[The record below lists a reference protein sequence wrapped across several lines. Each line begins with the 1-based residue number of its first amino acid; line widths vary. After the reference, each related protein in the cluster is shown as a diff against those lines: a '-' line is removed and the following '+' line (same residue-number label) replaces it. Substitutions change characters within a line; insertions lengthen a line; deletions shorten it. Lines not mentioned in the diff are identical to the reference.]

1 MPQSFNNSWVSSTLA
16 SRPKHRHKR
25 RFLEGFRRPAK
36 ICADRP
42 RSCRPAWRGLPLK
55 YFFSQ
60 TAGLIIP
67 IHLRLRMIPD
77 FETGTGSNQ
86 VHSSFL
92 AVNCLYFS
100 FSSSHLYNNYLLSY
114 NILNSIFKSQYT
126 KNDFGKQY
134 ARRIVRRMK
143 YGDL

>member
-25 RFLEGFRRPAK
+25 RFLEGFR
-36 ICADRP
+36 
-42 RSCRPAWRGLPLK
+42 RPAWRGLPLK

>member
-1 MPQSFNNSWVSSTLA
+1 MPQSFNNSGFFHAGFETEAQAIKGGSSKVSGG
-16 SRPKHRHKR
+16 R
-25 RFLEGFRRPAK
+25 RK
-36 ICADRP
+36 SDADRS

-77 FETGTGSNQ
+77 FETGTDSNQ